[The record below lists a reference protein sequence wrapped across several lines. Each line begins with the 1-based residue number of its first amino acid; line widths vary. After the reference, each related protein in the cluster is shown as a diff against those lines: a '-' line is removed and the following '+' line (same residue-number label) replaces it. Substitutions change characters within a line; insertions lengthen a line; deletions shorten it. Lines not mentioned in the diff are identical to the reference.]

1 MYYGAIDIG
10 SNAVRLLIAKVWPTA
25 DGHSVEHIHYERLPI
40 RLGED
45 VFENGII
52 SAEKKVLLAAALGSF
67 KKEMDT
73 HEIIAYR
80 AVATSAMRDA
90 SNQKEILDYLF
101 NETGI
106 LIEIIDGATEA
117 AVVARAIKSV
127 IANSKQSFAVI
138 DVGGGSTEISFH
150 SNSIS
155 CYQSFEIGSI
165 RHFKGKILTQTWK
178 DIQQW
183 VTDNQLGNDSYQVYA
198 TGGNIKKVRDVLH
211 KNGKE
216 ILVEEMQK
224 LRSMLAPMTIQER
237 IEHFEFKQNTAEVIV
252 AAMDIYLFI
261 LKAMNAKTVGVPE
274 VRLSDGVV
282 LWLNEKDKLH

>member
-10 SNAVRLLIAKVWPTA
+10 SNAVRLLIAKVCPTT
-25 DGHSVEHIHYERLPI
+25 DGQSLDRIHYERLPI

-45 VFENGII
+45 VFENGVI
-52 SAEKKVLLAAALGSF
+52 SAEKKNRLADALGSF

-90 SNQKEILDYLF
+90 SNQKEILDHLY

-106 LIEIIDGATEA
+106 LVEIIDGSTEA
-117 AVVARAIKSV
+117 ALVARAIQSTLPCDTK
-127 IANSKQSFAVI
+127 SFAVI
-138 DVGGGSTEISFH
+138 DVGGGSTEIGFHANNGSSF
-150 SNSIS
+150 
-155 CYQSFEIGSI
+155 QSFEIGSI
-165 RHFKGKILTQTWK
+165 RHFKGKTAAQTWQ

-183 VTDNQLGNDSYQVYA
+183 IMNNQKESHSYEVFA
-198 TGGNIKKVRDVLH
+198 TGGNIKKVRDVLN
-211 KNGKE
+211 KNGRD
-216 ILVEEMQK
+216 ISVEAME
-224 LRSMLAPMTIQER
+224 SFHATIAPMTIEER
-237 IEHFEFKQNTAEVIV
+237 IERFEFRHNTAEVIV
-252 AAMDIYLFI
+252 AAMDIYLFV

-282 LWLNEKDKLH
+282 LRLNEPDKRH